1 MEWLWSLALL
11 PLLLCGAMCVGGMLL
26 AFFGIRR
33 ASQPSCHT
41 PTRADDQTPTSND
54 SFERL

>member
-1 MEWLWSLALL
+1 MEWLLSLALL

-41 PTRADDQTPTSND
+41 PTRADDRAQTPED
-54 SFERL
+54 SLERL

>member
-1 MEWLWSLALL
+1 MEWLLSLALL

-33 ASQPSCHT
+33 GSQPSDPT
-41 PTRADDQTPTSND
+41 PSNHDRTDTRED
-54 SFERL
+54 SLERR

>member
-1 MEWLWSLALL
+1 MEWLLSLALL

-33 ASQPSCHT
+33 ASQPSCHM
-41 PTRADDQTPTSND
+41 PNRADDETHTPDD
-54 SFERL
+54 SLERL

>member
-41 PTRADDQTPTSND
+41 GTGADDPAHTPDDTL
-54 SFERL
+54 ERL

>member
-41 PTRADDQTPTSND
+41 LTRADDRAHTHED
-54 SFERL
+54 SLERL